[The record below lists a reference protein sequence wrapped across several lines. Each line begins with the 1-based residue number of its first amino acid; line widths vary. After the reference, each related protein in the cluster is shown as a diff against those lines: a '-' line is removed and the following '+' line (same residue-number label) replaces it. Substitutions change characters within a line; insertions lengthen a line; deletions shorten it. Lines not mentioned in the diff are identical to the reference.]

1 MQTGAAESNLVE
13 LYIMTNKR
21 CSLGQRF
28 SFFLSWPG
36 TMLVSRPLG
45 LKPGVRTLEGRIGR
59 KANYFLLLLLTG
71 VETLAVSTLLFFYR
85 ETWALTRPLV

>member
-1 MQTGAAESNLVE
+1 MQTDVVEPNLID
-13 LYIMTNKR
+13 LWTNKR

-36 TMLVSRPLG
+36 TMLVRQPLG

-71 VETLAVSTLLFFYR
+71 VETLTVSTLLFF
-85 ETWALTRPLV
+85 TGKLWALTRPLV